1 MSLKALLQRPKR
13 YLSRLRPTRNEAET
27 LRIERMLAT
36 ARVLLA
42 VLALFAIWLDPTEP
56 TRYATL
62 AYILLTVY
70 MVYSCGI
77 WGVLQRITHTGRL
90 PWLLLMTDLIFPTV
104 FMLFTEG
111 PNSPLFM
118 FFVFV
123 MTSAAIRW
131 GFAASLGTALM
142 GAVLVGLEAVI
153 VDVAPS
159 GWRLGVGSHLEI
171 NRYVIRTSYL
181 LILGLLIGYM
191 AEQDKQVQAENDFLR
206 RLLEKA
212 RPDAGVRTA
221 MYGLLAE
228 IVQLFPCAEAR
239 MVMQHAQ
246 TLHTVEWTFRP
257 GETGVGLREL
267 DGAQRDA
274 AMFPMPAEALHLEQR
289 SGGAALW
296 MIDRD
301 GRRQRAASQWKPPAG
316 LPDRLTCVA
325 FTWGGEWQGRL
336 VLHGARL
343 GWDKLRELRFAQRM
357 ERQIGPAMY
366 SVYLLRRLRSRAGAI
381 ERARVAR
388 ELHDGAIQ
396 TMVGVE
402 MQVEVLRRKVASN
415 GGDAALS
422 SELERIRD
430 LLREQTFDLRA
441 LMQHMK
447 PLDLTPKQLLD
458 FLADTVERFR
468 RDTGIQATFVSE
480 LEEVELPPRLCRE
493 LARIAQEALVNTR
506 KHSGATKV
514 LVRFA
519 SSEGKCSLIID
530 DNGKGFDFM
539 GRVTLDYLDATRRG
553 PQVIKERARAIGA
566 ELIIESLPGQGARL
580 EIVVPHVRALATYV

>member
-1 MSLKALLQRPKR
+1 MR
-13 YLSRLRPTRNEAET
+13 YLSRLRPMRNEAET

-62 AYILLTVY
+62 AYILLIAY
-70 MVYSCGI
+70 MVYSFGI
-77 WGVLQRITHTGRL
+77 WGVLQRITRTGRVPL
-90 PWLLLMTDLIFPTV
+90 LLLLLMDLVFPTV

-131 GFAASLGTALM
+131 GFSASLGTALL
-142 GAVLVGLEAVI
+142 ATALVGLEAVI
-153 VDVAPS
+153 VNVAPAA
-159 GWRLGVGSHLEI
+159 WRLGVESHLEV

-181 LILGLLIGYM
+181 LIIGLLIGYM
-191 AEQDKQVQAENDFLR
+191 AEQDKEVRAENDFLR

-212 RPDAGVRTA
+212 RPDAGVRAA
-221 MYGLLAE
+221 MYGLMAE

-239 MVMQHAQ
+239 MVLQNTH
-246 TLHTVEWTFRP
+246 TLNTFEWTLRP
-257 GETGVGLREL
+257 GEKAVGLREL
-267 DGAQRDA
+267 DGAQREA
-274 AMFPMPAEALHLEQR
+274 EMFPMPAEAFHLEQR
-289 SGGAALW
+289 RRGPALW

-301 GRRQRAASQWKPPAG
+301 GRRQRAASGWQPPAP
-316 LPDRLTCVA
+316 LPDRLTCVSFA
-325 FTWGGEWQGRL
+325 WGGEWRGRL

-343 GWDKLRELRFAQRM
+343 GWDRLRELRFAQRI

-366 SVYLLRRLRSRAGAI
+366 SVYLMRRLRTRAGAI

-402 MQVEVLRRKVASN
+402 MQVEVLRRKVAGN
-415 GGDAALS
+415 GADAALS

-430 LLREQTFDLRA
+430 LLRNQTFDLRA
-441 LMQHMK
+441 LMQQMK

-458 FLADTVERFR
+458 FLADAVERFR
-468 RDTGIQATFVSE
+468 RDSGIQATFVSE
-480 LEEVELPPRLCRE
+480 LEEVDLPPRLCRE
-493 LARIAQEALVNTR
+493 LARIAQEALINAR
-506 KHSGATKV
+506 KHSGASKV

-519 SSEGKCSLIID
+519 SSEGKCRLIID

-580 EIVVPHVRALATYV
+580 EIIVPHVRALAAYV